1 MIIHISGSSGSGKTT
16 LGNKIKNR
24 LGDKV
29 IVKDL
34 DDLLFEFVMMKEKS
48 KQRTS
53 TILKNWK
60 NDYQKYIDEFIEK
73 QKKPIIFVGLNTDLG
88 SLGFRNNKLT
98 PPKAFYNVY
107 ADYIFYIDLPLE
119 QILQQKFFRQTQKI
133 CDNKEKLFKKWLLN
147 PTKTQLKLNY
157 DINLNLWKYESEKW
171 NKLYKTKKYIFEK
184 PDNIYN
190 MIIEIIQKI

>member
-147 PTKTQLKLNY
+147 PTETQLKLNY
-157 DINLNLWKYESEKW
+157 DINLNLWKYE
-171 NKLYKTKKYIFEK
+171 IGRAHV
-184 PDNIYN
+184 
-190 MIIEIIQKI
+190 